1 MRIICVDM
9 FIFLV
14 VFEKDLV
21 LLNDNKLNN
30 LCKILMMD
38 IKYIYFKSVFFK
50 LWIDIGNIKD
60 FDFVFFLDFKSF
72 FIVFKWKDKE
82 IIKLI

>member
-1 MRIICVDM
+1 M

>member
-1 MRIICVDM
+1 M

-30 LCKILMMD
+30 LCRILMMD
-38 IKYIYFKSVFFK
+38 IKYICFKSVFFK

-60 FDFVFFLDFKSF
+60 FDFVFFLDLKRF